1 MRDLRPGEILLARG
15 EAPSEDVFVVMCG
28 RVSVHLAGAE
38 SPSHTVI
45 DAGECVGEM
54 SAIDGEPISATVT
67 ALESARLLAIPEPIV
82 WSLVNTSHAVA
93 RNLLYILSRRMRHD
107 NAVIVFGMDRQREL
121 EHAAGTDGLTGLHNR
136 RWMNEAFSR
145 QLDRCARDAVP
156 SSLVLIDVDA
166 LKAYNDRAGHL
177 AGDLLICA
185 VADVLARHIRPGD
198 LLARFG
204 GTSSACCCRKRH
216 YRTRSTWPSACAR
229 QWLRRWPSRSRY
241 KPPFPAEYR
250 AALPAFSS
258 KSSCAAP
265 TRLSIGRKLKAETA
279 WHLSRVH
286 DVPQGKWHFGT
297 RPRRAAGCDTG
308 DRSGVASRSLHHRA
322 CRRRARPRRPAADRR
337 KGRGDSRDAKPA
349 VMLAP
354 RRTEGHRWDSWRSH
368 SSYNFAAGWFATGM
382 HRPPRHGAVAE
393 AVRSFA
399 VSHSRG

>member
-1 MRDLRPGEILLARG
+1 MMHNSAFKEAGPRTSPARALMSSQPLTPTDREALRKSRLFRGVDIELVDHLLQDCAVRDLRPGEILLARG

-67 ALESARLLAIPEPIV
+67 ALEPARLLAIPEPIV

-107 NAVIVFGMDRQREL
+107 NALIVFGMDRQREL

-204 GTSSACCCRKRH
+204 GDEFCLLLPETPLPDALNVAERLRTSVAAEVALKIAVQTTISCGVSSGPPGVQLEDLLRSADE
-216 YRTRSTWPSACAR
+216 A
-229 QWLRRWPSRSRY
+229 L
-241 KPPFPAEYR
+241 YR
-250 AALPAFSS
+250 A
-258 KSSCAAP
+258 
-265 TRLSIGRKLKAETA
+265 KA
-279 WHLSRVH
+279 
-286 DVPQGKWHFGT
+286 
-297 RPRRAAGCDTG
+297 
-308 DRSGVASRSLHHRA
+308 
-322 CRRRARPRRPAADRR
+322 
-337 KGRGDSRDAKPA
+337 KGRNS
-349 VMLAP
+349 VAP
-354 RRTEGHRWDSWRSH
+354 
-368 SSYNFAAGWFATGM
+368 
-382 HRPPRHGAVAE
+382 
-393 AVRSFA
+393 
-399 VSHSRG
+399 